1 MKICKIPGENN
12 VAGSLTKQLARP
24 NMRVMLDPSV
34 LGLCL
39 IGTSASGRLLV

>member
-1 MKICKIPGENN
+1 MQDFRREQCSRFVEQVVGY
-12 VAGSLTKQLARP
+12 
-24 NMRVMLDPSV
+24 MLDPLA